1 MTPALRQRSLAALRR
16 VLTAQQAA
24 LFAAASPGGSSSE
37 AAGGGTVCL
46 PEVAAAAWRLAVLS
60 SELADAEL
68 AVRRGWCKGCLGALP
83 VLGKP
88 RMFSAP
94 ERTCPANPPSRASHS
109 EPELC
114 PIAPPRIP
122 L

>member
-24 LFAAASPGGSSSE
+24 LFAAASPGGSSE
-37 AAGGGTVCL
+37 PAGGGTVCL

-68 AVRRGWCKGCLGALP
+68 AVRQGWCKGCLGALP
-83 VLGKP
+83 
-88 RMFSAP
+88 AW
-94 ERTCPANPPSRASHS
+94 TPAHVSVPTGTS
-109 EPELC
+109 
-114 PIAPPRIP
+114 
-122 L
+122 